1 MNKKTKKINLPF
13 WQHIYPS
20 ILLNTKKNF
29 LPINCQCLDSISH
42 TVNCQLVILPDWPD
56 FDILT
61 YWPLMQLSLVIFL
74 SSVSCLLEL
83 EYGCGWDAC
92 AAISGPPTNLTNR
105 CVVIWNSCSAS
116 ITSLHQLLHFI
127 NLHYI
132 LAKATIC
139 LKWGANQTE
148 RSGDTELHSRL
159 CVRTRLTF
167 FEPERCVQ
175 WRCRV
180 WRRVKMRWRRDVN
193 SMRHRIK
200 CMH

>member
-1 MNKKTKKINLPF
+1 MSRFNFSHSELSTCDFAWLAWF
-13 WQHIYPS
+13 W
-20 ILLNTKKNF
+20 
-29 LPINCQCLDSISH
+29 H
-42 TVNCQLVILPDWPD
+42 T
-56 FDILT
+56 DILT
-61 YWPLMQLSLVIFL
+61 SYAAQSGHFPVICL
-74 SSVSCLLEL
+74 LLEL

-92 AAISGPPTNLTNR
+92 AAISGPPTHLTNR